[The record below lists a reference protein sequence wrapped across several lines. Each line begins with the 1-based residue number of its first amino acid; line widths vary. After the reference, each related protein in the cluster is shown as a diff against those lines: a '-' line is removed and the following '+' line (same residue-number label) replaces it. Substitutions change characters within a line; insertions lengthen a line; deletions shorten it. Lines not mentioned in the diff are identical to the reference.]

1 MILID
6 DLSGNKPSKFINN
19 QLLGNLHK
27 GSITDIIHSSQR
39 LASSAMHGSIKGVKN
54 IWKDQKTKLKNGWTY
69 ADYTMNKNTQSKPSF
84 LSGTGT
90 FKEHNIFKE

>member
-1 MILID
+1 
-6 DLSGNKPSKFINN
+6 
-19 QLLGNLHK
+19 
-27 GSITDIIHSSQR
+27 
-39 LASSAMHGSIKGVKN
+39 MHGSIKGVKN

-69 ADYTMNKNTQSKPSF
+69 ADYTMNENAQSKPSF